1 MSDLEVTGSEPF
13 GKFFMIV
20 LSLTLLG
27 LATIGHLS
35 CRVVNDAESVRADE
49 IINAEMRRRE
59 KE

>member
-1 MSDLEVTGSEPF
+1 MNDIEVTGSESF
-13 GKFFMIV
+13 WKFFMIV
-20 LSLTLLG
+20 LSLTLIG

-35 CRVVNDAESVRADE
+35 CRVVNDAESVRAGE